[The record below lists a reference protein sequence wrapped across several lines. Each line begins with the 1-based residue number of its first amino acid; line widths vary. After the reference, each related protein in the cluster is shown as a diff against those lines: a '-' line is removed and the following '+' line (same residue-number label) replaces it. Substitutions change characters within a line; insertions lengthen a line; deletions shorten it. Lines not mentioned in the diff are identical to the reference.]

1 MDKSDKTKSAV
12 KQLRARLM
20 AQVKKLKGLKDR
32 RQALLDEN
40 RELTI
45 AIAKK
50 RGETLHVKKPTGFR
64 ASGTAPSYS
73 YASRKQ
79 RTSVHMDKIMAK
91 KAKEDK
97 AKAKQKARELK
108 AFGGGAAKG
117 VASGPGSPLL
127 AASPAKK
134 RFTLNRTSSTGSSS
148 GESRAG
154 SSGGIVA
161 SASAYLAAASP
172 AQKRFSLNQMSSWVG
187 AGISGG
193 IVVSTSD
200 MMAAASPTKKGL
212 SLNRTRSGGNGGVG
226 AGGGI
231 VVDKKRVIG
240 KYFPPQFKGRT
251 GGEEVDDDDRKMPHN
266 PDLVPPPVDAPV
278 VAVPPPVNGPK
289 PKRPSLVKIPGI
301 HGEKDEVM
309 SLMPT
314 TEKDLSMLTGMIEL
328 KNKIN
333 RIAATVLPEG
343 LLEQEKLKSFTELSE
358 QVTAAKDLDELYDEA
373 AAAMLAFSEL
383 MRKIVVK
390 FGIDPDAYPLVEGEK
405 IVDHGFTFKGLT
417 VAPLKG
423 RERTVEKIKNE
434 CEGNYKCMLDLVRC
448 SIIVETEVQLAGILE
463 IMLGMGIV
471 VRLKNRFAN
480 PLPTGIRDCLMN
492 VRVGGHICEV
502 QLHLA
507 PIIKEKGA
515 MHEFYNFFRDL
526 FSGASESYAAI
537 MERVEALGSIGTET
551 GEGEGS
557 VAKGV
562 SDLLREGDLRRLRG
576 LGDIVGR
583 DKGIGDDSLELVLRR
598 RIVEILEGGGGEDG
612 EEGKLSLLDAYHE
625 LEEYDMALEY
635 YERALKGSEKA
646 MGKNHPYTLMTMMN
660 IAVVYEADGKFK
672 EAVEIYQRTL
682 EGHVSLLGK
691 EHEDTKDCVEKYMDC
706 LEDCDNLNNNEKII
720 AELRREHPWLDEP
733 GSSSDEEESEA
744 DEEEMMLAKKLLS
757 EQWDASK
764 TLKCNE
770 GHILAEEKV
779 RGDRYCDACGEN
791 LRKGSKGYKCK
802 ACDFDVCQNCV
813 EKVKSGEMKREVQ
826 EGDESEWEDLDSDEE
841 DAEIHNEKGKR
852 LSLVKIPSFRGEEE
866 EVMKLMPTT
875 ETKLINLT
883 GFNMSKSKLEEI
895 AQLYLSGGL
904 LVKEVFESFKKT
916 SVQEDSNAKDV
927 DELFAEAGG
936 VLPVFQQTMRDIVE
950 AVGLTP
956 DDLVKVDGEVLHDKE
971 RVLSLA
977 PLKGRARTLQKIKD
991 DYEGNHLCMLDLV
1004 RCSIIVETEEQIA
1017 GVLQKMLDM
1026 GIVLRLKNRFANPL
1040 PTGMRDCLLNVK
1052 VAGHVAEVQ
1061 VHQANVF
1068 KEKHTMHIYYEFFRE
1083 MFPNG
1088 AASYEELMRQVE
1100 ALGNLGTEGGQ
1111 GEGSVAWGITKL
1123 LKEGDLG
1130 KLRGLASLVGKRIGF
1145 GDVALELVL
1154 RKRIAEVLEGGGRGV
1169 VV

>member
-1 MDKSDKTKSAV
+1 MPLGKGAVIFSKSDRFANSRRNFTELLAMDKNDKTKAAV

-64 ASGTAPSYS
+64 ASGPAPSYS

-79 RTSVHMDKIMAK
+79 RTSVHMDKIMAE
-91 KAKEDK
+91 KAEEDK

-127 AASPAKK
+127 AMASPAKK
-134 RFTLNRTSSTGSSS
+134 RFTLNRTSSSGVGVGGNGGLVALAAPPLQKRLSLNRTSSS
-148 GESRAG
+148 GSSGGGTVLSMSPSISAASRAG

-161 SASAYLAAASP
+161 SASAYLAATSP

-193 IVVSTSD
+193 IVVSTSSD
-200 MMAAASPTKKGL
+200 MMAAASPTKKRL
-212 SLNRTRSGGNGGVG
+212 SLNRTSSGGNCGVG

-251 GGEEVDDDDRKMPHN
+251 GGEEENDDDRKMPHN

-278 VAVPPPVNGPK
+278 VAVPPPVNAPK
-289 PKRPSLVKIPGI
+289 PKRPSLVKIPGV

-390 FGIDPDAYPLVEGEK
+390 FGIDPDAYPLVGGEK
-405 IVDHGFTFKGLT
+405 IVDHGFTFKSLT

-463 IMLGMGIV
+463 IMLKMGIV

-492 VRVGGHICEV
+492 VRMGGHICEV

-507 PIIKEKGA
+507 PIIFEKGA

-562 SDLLREGDLRRLRG
+562 SDLLKEGDLRRLGG

-583 DKGIGDDSLELVLRR
+583 DNGIGDDSLELVLRR

-612 EEGKLSLLDAYHE
+612 EGKLSLFDAYHDLGKIYSFINSDEDTCKKYYKLALEGYEELLGPDAEQTLQLTYKMMSADEMSDEEEIEKIGMILKRMKEKLGEDNLVYLETLGELGVTLMDNGKVEEAKEAILMCLAGQEKVLGDDHKDTMGTLNNLGCLYNDE

-660 IAVVYEADGKFK
+660 IAIVYEADGKFK

-706 LEDCDNLNNNEKII
+706 LEDCDNLNNNEKRIE
-720 AELRREHPWLDEP
+720 ELRRGYPWLDEP

-791 LRKGSKGYKCK
+791 LRKGSKGLKCK

-826 EGDESEWEDLDSDEE
+826 ESDESEWEDLESDEE

-852 LSLVKIPSFRGEEE
+852 PSLVKISSFRGEEE

-875 ETKLINLT
+875 KTKLIT
-883 GFNMSKSKLEEI
+883 
-895 AQLYLSGGL
+895 
-904 LVKEVFESFKKT
+904 
-916 SVQEDSNAKDV
+916 
-927 DELFAEAGG
+927 
-936 VLPVFQQTMRDIVE
+936 
-950 AVGLTP
+950 
-956 DDLVKVDGEVLHDKE
+956 
-971 RVLSLA
+971 
-977 PLKGRARTLQKIKD
+977 
-991 DYEGNHLCMLDLV
+991 
-1004 RCSIIVETEEQIA
+1004 
-1017 GVLQKMLDM
+1017 
-1026 GIVLRLKNRFANPL
+1026 
-1040 PTGMRDCLLNVK
+1040 
-1052 VAGHVAEVQ
+1052 
-1061 VHQANVF
+1061 
-1068 KEKHTMHIYYEFFRE
+1068 
-1083 MFPNG
+1083 
-1088 AASYEELMRQVE
+1088 
-1100 ALGNLGTEGGQ
+1100 
-1111 GEGSVAWGITKL
+1111 
-1123 LKEGDLG
+1123 
-1130 KLRGLASLVGKRIGF
+1130 
-1145 GDVALELVL
+1145 
-1154 RKRIAEVLEGGGRGV
+1154 
-1169 VV
+1169 

>member
-1 MDKSDKTKSAV
+1 MDKDDKTKAV

-20 AQVKKLKGLKDR
+20 VQVKKLKGLKDR
-32 RQALLDEN
+32 RQAQLDEN

-50 RGETLHVKKPTGFR
+50 RGATLHVKTPTGFR

-79 RTSVHMDKIMAK
+79 RTSVHMNKIMAK
-91 KAKEDK
+91 KAEENK
-97 AKAKQKARELK
+97 AKAKQKAREEK
-108 AFGGGAAKG
+108 AFGVGGGTAA
-117 VASGPGSPLL
+117 ASPLA

-134 RFTLNRTSSTGSSS
+134 RFTLNRTSSGV
-148 GESRAG
+148 GVG
-154 SSGGIVA
+154 GSGGIVA
-161 SASAYLAAASP
+161 S
-172 AQKRFSLNQMSSWVG
+172 SSHL
-187 AGISGG
+187 
-193 IVVSTSD
+193 
-200 MMAAASPTKKGL
+200 MAAASPTKKRL
-212 SLNRTRSGGNGGVG
+212 SLNRTSSGGVGGVG

-240 KYFPPQFKGRT
+240 KYFPPQFKGRA
-251 GGEEVDDDDRKMPHN
+251 GGEVDDEDFKMPHD
-266 PDLVPPPVDAPV
+266 PDLAPPPVDAPTA
-278 VAVPPPVNGPK
+278 AVPPPVNAPK
-289 PKRPSLVKIPGI
+289 PKRPSLVKIPGV

-343 LLEQEKLKSFTELSE
+343 LLEQEKFKSFTELSE

-373 AAAMLAFSEL
+373 AAAMLAFAEL

-405 IVDHGFTFKGLT
+405 IIDHGFAFKGLT

-434 CEGNYKCMLDLVRC
+434 CKGNYKCMLDLVRC
-448 SIIVETEVQLAGILE
+448 SIIVETEEQLAGILE
-463 IMLGMGIV
+463 MMLGMGIV
-471 VRLKNRFAN
+471 
-480 PLPTGIRDCLMN
+480 
-492 VRVGGHICEV
+492 
-502 QLHLA
+502 LHLA

-537 MERVEALGSIGTET
+537 MDRVEALGSIGTET
-551 GEGEGS
+551 
-557 VAKGV
+557 
-562 SDLLREGDLRRLRG
+562 
-576 LGDIVGR
+576 
-583 DKGIGDDSLELVLRR
+583 
-598 RIVEILEGGGGEDG
+598 
-612 EEGKLSLLDAYHE
+612 
-625 LEEYDMALEY
+625 EEYDMALEY

-646 MGKNHPYTLMTMMN
+646 MGKNHPDTLGTMMN
-660 IAVVYEADGKFK
+660 IAIVHEAAGEFK
-672 EAVEIYQRTL
+672 DAEEIYQRTL

-691 EHEDTKDCVEKYMDC
+691 DHEDTKDCVTSYMSC
-706 LEDCDNLNNNEKII
+706 LEDCDNLNNNEKRIE
-720 AELRREHPWLDEP
+720 ELLREYPWLDEL
-733 GSSSDEEESEA
+733 SSEEEESEA
-744 DEEEMMLAKKLLS
+744 DEEEMMLAKEKLS

-764 TLKCNE
+764 TLTCNE
-770 GHILAEEKV
+770 GHDLAEEKV
-779 RGDRYCDACGEN
+779 RGDHYCDACGEN
-791 LRKGSKGYKCK
+791 LRKGSRGYKCK
-802 ACDFDVCQNCV
+802 ACDFDLCQNCA
-813 EKVKSGEMKREVQ
+813 EKVKSGEMKLEVE

-852 LSLVKIPSFRGEEE
+852 PSLVKIPSVRGEEE

-895 AQLYLSGGL
+895 ALVYLSHGL
-904 LVKEVFESFKKT
+904 LTKNPLESFKKT

-927 DELFAEAGG
+927 DALFAEAEE
-936 VLPVFQQTMRDIVE
+936 VLPVFKQTMRDIVE

-1004 RCSIIVETEEQIA
+1004 RCSIIVKTEEQIA

-1026 GIVLRLKNRFANPL
+1026 GIVVRLKNRFANPL
-1040 PTGMRDCLLNVK
+1040 PTGMRDLLLNVK
-1052 VAGHVAEVQ
+1052 VGGHVAEVQ
-1061 VHQANVF
+1061 VHQANIF
-1068 KEKHTMHIYYEFFRE
+1068 EEKHTMHIYYEFFRE
-1083 MFPNG
+1083 MFPG
-1088 AASYEELMRQVE
+1088 GSDSYEELMKQVA
-1100 ALGNLGTEGGQ
+1100 ALGNLGTKRGQ
-1111 GEGSVAWGITKL
+1111 AEGSVAWGISKL
-1123 LKEGDLG
+1123 LKEGDLER
-1130 KLRGLASLVGKRIGF
+1130 LRGLGSLVGQKIGGNTKRLKGWKKEYPW
-1145 GDVALELVL
+1145 L
-1154 RKRIAEVLEGGGRGV
+1154 
-1169 VV
+1169 